1 MKPIEYLLETPQFDG
16 AKDDNNY
23 HAQEHDHH
31 LPGVRVDYRFYS
43 TLRGMRVIITV
54 YKKGF

>member
-16 AKDDNNY
+16 AKDDNHH

-43 TLRGMRVIITV
+43 TLMGL
-54 YKKGF
+54 